1 MRTREE
7 ITKKEPTYTLGV
19 VLSGGGA
26 KGFAHIGAIKSLK
39 ENGLIPD
46 IISGVSAGAI
56 LGALF
61 CDGYE
66 PEEVLEIC
74 SKERFRSLTEFTIP
88 KSGLLNLNGLERFL
102 KKNLRAK
109 TFEELKTP
117 LIVTATNLDACQPT
131 HFNSGNLVDAICA
144 SASIPVIFNPREI
157 DGVSYVDG
165 GVLCNLP
172 ASTLR
177 DDCRYVIGINATSHL
192 GPDYKKSLF
201 GITDRTF
208 RLMLKAN
215 TMIERRNCD
224 LYIESEESK
233 YYNIFD
239 VENIRELSELGYQT
253 MQKSLSRSSARFL
266 LNSAE

>member
-1 MRTREE
+1 MRTKEE
-7 ITKKEPTYTLGV
+7 IAKKDPQYTLGV

-26 KGFAHIGAIKSLK
+26 RGFAHIGAIKSLK

-66 PEEVLEIC
+66 PEEVLDIC

-88 KSGLLNLNGLERFL
+88 KSGLLNMNGLERFL

-109 TFEELKTP
+109 TFETLKTP
-117 LIVTATNLDACQPT
+117 LIVTATDLDACT
-131 HFNSGNLVDAICA
+131 SRHFRKGNLVDAICA

-157 DGVSYVDG
+157 EGVNYVDG

-172 ASTLR
+172 AYTLR
-177 DDCRYVIGINATSHL
+177 DECRYVIGIDATSHL
-192 GPDYKKSLF
+192 GPDYKKSLL

-208 RLMLKAN
+208 RLMLQAN
-215 TMIERRNCD
+215 TLIEKRNCD

-239 VENIRELSELGYQT
+239 IENIRELTELGYKT
-253 MQKSLSRSSARFL
+253 MQKSLSGTSAQFL